1 MTKDNEL
8 KIALDLFTQDR
19 KKMQEDLKEIKEDM
33 KSIQTEFKE
42 DMKSFQSEF
51 KEFTNSLDNKYAKK
65 TSVDRLWNI
74 VWMVIGAVFLSLG
87 GAILKMF
94 IK

>member
-1 MTKDNEL
+1 MRAKMTKDNEL

-51 KEFTNSLDNKYAKK
+51 KEFTKITNMQKK
-65 TSVDRLWNI
+65 PL
-74 VWMVIGAVFLSLG
+74 
-87 GAILKMF
+87 
-94 IK
+94 